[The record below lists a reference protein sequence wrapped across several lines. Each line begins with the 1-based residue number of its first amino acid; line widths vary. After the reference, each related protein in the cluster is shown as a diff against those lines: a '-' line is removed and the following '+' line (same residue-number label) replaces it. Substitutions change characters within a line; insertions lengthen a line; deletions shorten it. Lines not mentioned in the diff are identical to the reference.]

1 MYKSVFSIESTL
13 NTTNP
18 EHPGIQRLP
27 RGSPT
32 HTGAQLHIFPNEA
45 RETQPSLPGSFPPSS
60 ESVSRLAPEC
70 SERLLEAR
78 RQEAGTKS
86 ARTQTAPAPRTPDNP
101 PVPALIPSRSTQ
113 LGARWWPG
121 PPPPPARAAHRART
135 LAPFARPE
143 LRLKAES
150 PSTVPRTCTPTIRGD
165 REEASI
171 LTGAWLC
178 PQTYRA
184 LRAPLPPL
192 EDAPPPPPGRAG
204 WSREERGESAEICSA
219 PTPAP
224 APSWPGLGS
233 PRCAGAARL
242 LGGPIAARPPGR
254 SLSGRPPPPLAS
266 LMSTDSEKELG
277 VRG

>member
-1 MYKSVFSIESTL
+1 MRR
-13 NTTNP
+13 
-18 EHPGIQRLP
+18 GRL
-27 RGSPT
+27 SQ
-32 HTGAQLHIFPNEA
+32 AFPD
-45 RETQPSLPGSFPPSS
+45 PSLPPPNQYPGWPLSVQSDCWRRAGRRRAPSPRAHKPHRRPAHPTIPRSPRSSRAALPSS
-60 ESVSRLAPEC
+60 ALAGGQGLRL
-70 SERLLEAR
+70 R
-78 RQEAGTKS
+78 RPGQ
-86 ARTQTAPAPRTPDNP
+86 RTE
-101 PVPALIPSRSTQ
+101 
-113 LGARWWPG
+113 
-121 PPPPPARAAHRART
+121 PAR

-204 WSREERGESAEICSA
+204 WSREERGESAEICPA

-254 SLSGRPPPPLAS
+254 SLSGRPPPPLAF